1 MLQRLLSE
9 LVKMESLDQAMVVD
23 DRGRLL
29 ASVGSQGKLPPT
41 QTVVSMASAAL
52 SASQHA
58 ALGDLHEVWFEGT
71 TTVLLD
77 ILTPYRI
84 LMLQGEQGH
93 LARWRHGIDRL
104 RKQLATTPEM

>member
-1 MLQRLLSE
+1 MLQRLLTE
-9 LVKMESLDQAMVVD
+9 LVKMESLDQAVVID

-29 ASVGSQGKLPPT
+29 ASVGPQGQLPPT
-41 QTVVSMASAAL
+41 QDIVSMASAAL
-52 SASQHA
+52 TASQHVG
-58 ALGDLHEVWFEGT
+58 LGDLHEVWFEGS
-71 TTVLLD
+71 TTVMLD

>member
-52 SASQHA
+52 SASQHT
-58 ALGDLHEVWFEGT
+58 ALGDLHEVWFEGC
-71 TTVLLD
+71 LLYTSPSPRD
-77 ILTPYRI
+77 KRQSRMPSS
-84 LMLQGEQGH
+84 
-93 LARWRHGIDRL
+93 A
-104 RKQLATTPEM
+104 

>member
-1 MLQRLLSE
+1 MLQRLLAE
-9 LVKMESLDQAMVVD
+9 LLKMDSLEQALVID

-29 ASVGSQGKLPPT
+29 ASVGPQGKLPPT
-41 QTVVSMASAAL
+41 QDVIAMASAAL
-52 SASQHA
+52 TTSQFA
-58 ALGDLHEVWFEGT
+58 GVGDLHEVWFEGP
-71 TTVLLD
+71 TTVMLD

-84 LMLQGEQGH
+84 LMLKGQEGH